1 MPYASNGDVSIRYEV
16 DGPGASDGAG
26 GTASDAEDVEP
37 GGGTASDVDE
47 AVVFC
52 GDVGLGAWQFGWQH
66 AGLAGPHTVITP
78 ETRGVGQSDAPP
90 GPYTVEALASDVDA
104 VCTAEGIRN
113 AHLVGYGLGGMVA
126 LAYGMA
132 STRPASLVLVGTPP
146 SGDAYNPA
154 GVWADPSNPQAVEGS
169 LTGLLS
175 DAFRQRHPDALSRIT
190 EWRLVEDA
198 SPAVFEAHR
207 AAVEAFDRSDR
218 LYEATTPALVVHGR
232 EDTVCPITASESLAA
247 GLPRGESFVVDDARH
262 FVGIE
267 ASAAVN
273 DAVVGWLAE
282 HASDP
287 VG

>member
-1 MPYASNGDVSIRYEV
+1 MPYANNGDVSIRYEV
-16 DGPGASDGAG
+16 DEG
-26 GTASDAEDVEP
+26 GIGDR
-37 GGGTASDVDE
+37 DE

-66 AGLAGPHTVITP
+66 AALAGPHTVIAP
-78 ETRGVGQSDAPP
+78 ETRGVGRSDAPD
-90 GPYTVEALASDVDA
+90 GPYTVEQLASDVDA
-104 VCTAEGIRN
+104 VCAAEGIRN

-132 STRPASLVLVGTPP
+132 SSRPASLVLVGTPP

-154 GVWADPSNPQAVEGS
+154 GVWADPATPNAVEGS

-175 DAFRQRHPDALSRIT
+175 AGFREAHPDALSRIT
-190 EWRLVEDA
+190 EWRCSEDA
-198 SPAVFEAHR
+198 PPAVFEAHR
-207 AAVEAFDRSDR
+207 AAIAAFDRSDR
-218 LYEATTPALVVHGR
+218 LYEATTPALVVHGG
-232 EDTVCPITASESLAA
+232 EDTVCPITAGESLAA
-247 GLPRGESFVVDDARH
+247 GLPRGEAFVVDDARH

-282 HASDP
+282 HASTTIE
-287 VG
+287 